1 MDNDNMLDFTDLIS
15 CKDLPNITLHNIRP
29 IYSIKV
35 FMSEPKNSNV
45 SIAELIKRQE
55 VSAEQCRKALK
66 VIKDRLLL
74 KMAALQELK
83 KYLLDLHSEIK
94 KPGAGTRFV
103 TNQEKVKLHFL
114 DETEIR
120 EVELSDAVE
129 RCNIKLSS
137 LYCEILALDSDMGS
151 VAYLERVA
159 KINKDFIM
167 DWHKTQRQN
176 KTSNIHCSGQG
187 VKKTF

>member
-159 KINKDFIM
+159 QINKDFIM

>member
-1 MDNDNMLDFTDLIS
+1 MLDFTDLIS

-94 KPGAGTRFV
+94 SPV
-103 TNQEKVKLHFL
+103 
-114 DETEIR
+114 
-120 EVELSDAVE
+120 
-129 RCNIKLSS
+129 
-137 LYCEILALDSDMGS
+137 
-151 VAYLERVA
+151 
-159 KINKDFIM
+159 
-167 DWHKTQRQN
+167 
-176 KTSNIHCSGQG
+176 QG
-187 VKKTF
+187 LVL

>member
-1 MDNDNMLDFTDLIS
+1 MQGL
-15 CKDLPNITLHNIRP
+15 
-29 IYSIKV
+29 V
-35 FMSEPKNSNV
+35 
-45 SIAELIKRQE
+45 
-55 VSAEQCRKALK
+55 
-66 VIKDRLLL
+66 
-74 KMAALQELK
+74 
-83 KYLLDLHSEIK
+83 
-94 KPGAGTRFV
+94 FV

-159 KINKDFIM
+159 QINKDFIM

>member
-1 MDNDNMLDFTDLIS
+1 M
-15 CKDLPNITLHNIRP
+15 
-29 IYSIKV
+29 
-35 FMSEPKNSNV
+35 
-45 SIAELIKRQE
+45 
-55 VSAEQCRKALK
+55 
-66 VIKDRLLL
+66 
-74 KMAALQELK
+74 
-83 KYLLDLHSEIK
+83 
-94 KPGAGTRFV
+94 

-159 KINKDFIM
+159 QINKDFIM

-176 KTSNIHCSGQG
+176 KTSNIHCSA
-187 VKKTF
+187 KASKRLFNLDCFKLYMFHSYAIIIALFWKINIYRESKYKMFYYTSPRLNS

>member
-1 MDNDNMLDFTDLIS
+1 MDKDDLPDFTQLIS
-15 CKDLPNITLHNIRP
+15 CKDLPNITLQNIHP
-29 IYSIKV
+29 IHSMKV
-35 FMSEPKNSNV
+35 FMSEPKNANA

-55 VSAEQCRKALK
+55 VSGEQCRKVLK
-66 VIKDRLLL
+66 VIKERLVL
-74 KMAALQELK
+74 KMATMQELK
-83 KYLLDLHSEIK
+83 KYLLDLHSEIR

-114 DETEIR
+114 DEMEIK

-159 KINKDFIM
+159 QINIDFIM
-167 DWHKTQRQN
+167 DWHKTQKQ
-176 KTSNIHCSGQG
+176 
-187 VKKTF
+187 KKTGKVPSAGEVFKNTV

>member
-1 MDNDNMLDFTDLIS
+1 MDNDNILDFTDLIS

-159 KINKDFIM
+159 QINKDFIM

-176 KTSNIHCSGQG
+176 KTSNIHCSDQG

>member
-1 MDNDNMLDFTDLIS
+1 MLDFTDLIS

-159 KINKDFIM
+159 QINKDFIM